1 MKIKMCAWVLKE
13 ENNYWKTVMHIVA
26 QRCVCLIYRGIGGS
40 QVDWGGVGI
49 AILVAHTSRTT
60 SARIACSCL
69 NAIPSFPLR
78 LPLSCIAVQCVNCYV
93 LTRAH
98 NAKCKKTSLHLSFYA
113 NCAVKYTR
121 LPPHPQAPLTS
132 GEARHCTCILW
143 RVAVAS
149 SFYCFPFCVFCFVFG
164 FCLLN
169 YSTQLLLT
177 VSLIRWGVTVV
188 ILGVLS
194 G

>member
-1 MKIKMCAWVLKE
+1 
-13 ENNYWKTVMHIVA
+13 MHVVA

-121 LPPHPQAPLTS
+121 LPRIRKPLSPTVRQGIVHAFCGVSLLQAAFIVSL
-132 GEARHCTCILW
+132 
-143 RVAVAS
+143 
-149 SFYCFPFCVFCFVFG
+149 FVFFALFLG
-164 FCLLN
+164 FVCLI
-169 YSTQLLLT
+169 TLLSYC
-177 VSLIRWGVTVV
+177 SLFRLFVEG
-188 ILGVLS
+188 
-194 G
+194 